1 MIPMHLSITKIR
13 EIKSYNSELLTFIVN
28 LEAIVRTT
36 VVSCEEEIYEIAT
49 AKQELWDL
57 CAIVRSQ
64 KWR

>member
-1 MIPMHLSITKIR
+1 MTLVHLFITKISIAW

-36 VVSCEEEIYEIAT
+36 VVSCEEKIYEIAT

-57 CAIVRSQ
+57 CAIVRS
-64 KWR
+64 